1 MHEAILEI
9 ATERYID
16 EVAIVIVKVSGKLDG
31 ATYASLVNAVRR
43 LVEAGEK
50 HLVFDLQAVT
60 ELGSGGLIALHQ
72 AARLLRGDGVALT
85 NLGWGAFHALEHDLV
100 QGHSLGIKLLRPSP
114 SAIKTLV
121 SSGFAALVE
130 PYATP
135 DAAAASFRAPRAFPK
150 AS

>member
-1 MHEAILEI
+1 MNTEILEI

-31 ATYASLVNAVRR
+31 ATYSSLVNAVRR

-50 HLVFDLQAVT
+50 NLVFDLQNVT
-60 ELGSGGLIALHQ
+60 DLGSGGLVALHQ
-72 AARLLRGDGVALT
+72 AARLVRGDVVALN

-100 QGHSLGIKLLRPSP
+100 EGRSLGIKLLRPSP
-114 SAIKTLV
+114 SAIETLV
-121 SSGFAALVE
+121 ASGFAALVE
-130 PYATP
+130 PYATT
-135 DAAAASFRAPRAFPK
+135 DAAAASFRAPRNLLK